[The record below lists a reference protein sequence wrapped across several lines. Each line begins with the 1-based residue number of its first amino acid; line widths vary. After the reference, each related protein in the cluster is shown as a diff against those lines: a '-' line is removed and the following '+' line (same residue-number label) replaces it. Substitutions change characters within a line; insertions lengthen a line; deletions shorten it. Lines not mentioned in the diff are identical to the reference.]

1 MVKGV
6 NTLAGYQVSNSGLN
20 QEDIQDRLSKSKQA
34 VTDNFESNSALKVA
48 AGNTSDPDVLQKTV
62 LLLPPLVLLNRF
74 VDKLIGGSEEKSLLN
89 KAANI
94 GDKISHVL
102 HLDNIVSDKNSSRI
116 SNFLKNNRFTK
127 YFTNDYKAIPK
138 SSFAKG
144 TTLAKKYSDELVS
157 NLSDLKYNINFSDLF
172 KQGAG
177 SLTPETL
184 KFYEGIGPLKK
195 AVSIDYLKSVQS
207 ALKELSAKG
216 IEDADKLV
224 IDNLQGKISDFMA
237 QNTQGKSS
245 SSTKEL
251 ASEIAKVLSK
261 FKDGKYS
268 FLRVLSSKPLSKETL
283 NVLDSVASASK
294 DKIASMS
301 SDQIISIADDVI
313 SKGVDNVKKGSITSD
328 PIDLSTLRNKLK
340 ASDLKLGKTGI
351 GKLFAKGSI
360 KTKDLLTFSG
370 GILGLAFTANAIIQA
385 VKAAKEAPKGEKK
398 STFMHVLSEQYI
410 GILLFQPSINLL
422 YKASGNKYRGMTV
435 SAREALKNLVEKTN
449 IDENITKE
457 GIEIAKIQR
466 NLLLKGVDENKV
478 ADLAGKGLGEVKQ
491 LAKSLKKEGT
501 KIKLWE
507 KPLKLMGQILGMG
520 LDKIQKVKFINLPIL
535 GRKKMPQPTVKGF
548 LGGLGRFLLILMVIQ
563 PFIQKPVTKLC
574 HKIFGEPKAYL
585 AKKNQETQNSSKG
598 NQNNQNSVK
607 NNDIKTS
614 QQYSRLTKQGEETNL
629 LKKYE
634 QKNNTNDSSAST
646 SLSDSK
652 SVSQPL
658 SDERNSQPSAALNLF
673 NKNKSSDRYIPSIE
687 VVDNSAEQEKQ
698 MEKMVDEILK
708 STDVTIKNV
717 KKVL

>member
-1 MVKGV
+1 MPIYDIKYKVTCTLDDGSDCKVNGTDSNVYYGTLSSYNSCVNNTNDGVDTIDFDKATCEVKGYDWV
-6 NTLAGYQVSNSGLN
+6 
-20 QEDIQDRLSKSKQA
+20 IQKA
-34 VTDNFESNSALKVA
+34 
-48 AGNTSDPDVLQKTV
+48 TSDIYFDVENDNV
-62 LLLPPLVLLNRF
+62 
-74 VDKLIGGSEEKSLLN
+74 I
-89 KAANI
+89 ANI
-94 GDKISHVL
+94 EVVTTEPYEKKL
-102 HLDNIVSDKNSSRI
+102 
-116 SNFLKNNRFTK
+116 T
-127 YFTNDYKAIPK
+127 
-138 SSFAKG
+138 G
-144 TTLAKKYSDELVS
+144 TF
-157 NLSDLKYNINFSDLF
+157 I
-172 KQGAG
+172 
-177 SLTPETL
+177 
-184 KFYEGIGPLKK
+184 LKK
-195 AVSIDYLKSVQS
+195 D
-207 ALKELSAKG
+207 
-216 IEDADKLV
+216 
-224 IDNLQGKISDFMA
+224 
-237 QNTQGKSS
+237 
-245 SSTKEL
+245 
-251 ASEIAKVLSK
+251 
-261 FKDGKYS
+261 
-268 FLRVLSSKPLSKETL
+268 
-283 NVLDSVASASK
+283 
-294 DKIASMS
+294 
-301 SDQIISIADDVI
+301 
-313 SKGVDNVKKGSITSD
+313 
-328 PIDLSTLRNKLK
+328 
-340 ASDLKLGKTGI
+340 
-351 GKLFAKGSI
+351 
-360 KTKDLLTFSG
+360 
-370 GILGLAFTANAIIQA
+370 
-385 VKAAKEAPKGEKK
+385 
-398 STFMHVLSEQYI
+398 
-410 GILLFQPSINLL
+410 
-422 YKASGNKYRGMTV
+422 
-435 SAREALKNLVEKTN
+435 KNLVEKTN